1 MKYILIILIIIAFVI
16 GIFDL
21 KFMLECKK
29 EQKNNKAEAFI
40 YVGDKKIIW
49 IFGILFY
56 IISVLEWVI
65 LLFSLE
71 IASLFLFLFC
81 CCMVQ
86 LGFATFLCQH
96 FTYSAVFIKKNE
108 VFYYAERKLKNK
120 NLDFIVAN
128 DITSSDTGFGS
139 EDNKVVILSKNN
151 EKLELEKM
159 SKKKVASNIFDMIL
173 EKR

>member
-1 MKYILIILIIIAFVI
+1 MKYFLIILIILAFVI

-29 EQKNNKAEAFI
+29 EQKNNKAGAFI
-40 YVGDKKIIW
+40 YAGDKKIIW

-96 FTYSAVFIKKNE
+96 FTYSAEIGRAHV
-108 VFYYAERKLKNK
+108 
-120 NLDFIVAN
+120 
-128 DITSSDTGFGS
+128 
-139 EDNKVVILSKNN
+139 
-151 EKLELEKM
+151 
-159 SKKKVASNIFDMIL
+159 
-173 EKR
+173 

>member
-1 MKYILIILIIIAFVI
+1 MKYFLIILIILAFVI

-65 LLFSLE
+65 LLFSIE
-71 IASLFLFLFC
+71 VASLFLFLFC

-108 VFYYAERKLKNK
+108 VFYYAERKLKNIPIGK
-120 NLDFIVAN
+120 ITGVSAMPGNVAYL
-128 DITSSDTGFGS
+128 FF
-139 EDNKVVILSKNN
+139 N
-151 EKLELEKM
+151 EKKERLFELQMKKANARKMLEYIIDRQQ
-159 SKKKVASNIFDMIL
+159 NN
-173 EKR
+173 

>member
-65 LLFSLE
+65 LLFSIE
-71 IASLFLFLFC
+71 VASLFLFLFC

-108 VFYYAERKLKNK
+108 VFYYAERKLKNIPIGQITGVSAMPG
-120 NLDFIVAN
+120 NVAYL
-128 DITSSDTGFGS
+128 FF
-139 EDNKVVILSKNN
+139 N
-151 EKLELEKM
+151 EKKERLFELQMKKANARKMLEY
-159 SKKKVASNIFDMIL
+159 IID
-173 EKR
+173 

>member
-1 MKYILIILIIIAFVI
+1 MKYFLIILIILAFVI

-21 KFMLECKK
+21 KFMLKCKK
-29 EQKNNKAEAFI
+29 EQKNNKEGAFI

-49 IFGILFY
+49 IFGVLFY

-65 LLFSLE
+65 LLFSIE
-71 IASLFLFLFC
+71 VASLFLFLFC

-108 VFYYAERKLKNK
+108 VFYYAERKLKNIPIGQITGGSAMPG
-120 NLDFIVAN
+120 NVAYL
-128 DITSSDTGFGS
+128 FF
-139 EDNKVVILSKNN
+139 N
-151 EKLELEKM
+151 EKKESLFELQMKKANARKMLEYIIDRQQ
-159 SKKKVASNIFDMIL
+159 NN
-173 EKR
+173 

>member
-1 MKYILIILIIIAFVI
+1 MKYILIILIILAFVI

-65 LLFSLE
+65 LLFSIE

-108 VFYYAERKLKNK
+108 VFYYAERKLKNIPIGQITGVSAMPGNVAYLFFICK
-120 NLDFIVAN
+120 NTIK
-128 DITSSDTGFGS
+128 I
-139 EDNKVVILSKNN
+139 
-151 EKLELEKM
+151 
-159 SKKKVASNIFDMIL
+159 
-173 EKR
+173 

>member
-1 MKYILIILIIIAFVI
+1 MKYFLIILIILAFVI

-21 KFMLECKK
+21 KFMLKCKK
-29 EQKNNKAEAFI
+29 EQKNNKEGAFI

-49 IFGILFY
+49 IFGVLFY

-65 LLFSLE
+65 LLFSIE
-71 IASLFLFLFC
+71 VASLFLFLFC

-108 VFYYAERKLKNK
+108 VFYYAERKLKISQSGK
-120 NLDFIVAN
+120 SPGLVQCREMWHICF
-128 DITSSDTGFGS
+128 
-139 EDNKVVILSKNN
+139 L
-151 EKLELEKM
+151 M
-159 SKKKVASNIFDMIL
+159 KKRKACLNF
-173 EKR
+173 K

>member
-1 MKYILIILIIIAFVI
+1 MKYFLIILIILAFVI

-65 LLFSLE
+65 LLFWE
-71 IASLFLFLFC
+71 HPKVC
-81 CCMVQ
+81 V
-86 LGFATFLCQH
+86 
-96 FTYSAVFIKKNE
+96 
-108 VFYYAERKLKNK
+108 
-120 NLDFIVAN
+120 NLQTDV
-128 DITSSDTGFGS
+128 
-139 EDNKVVILSKNN
+139 
-151 EKLELEKM
+151 
-159 SKKKVASNIFDMIL
+159 
-173 EKR
+173 R

>member
-65 LLFSLE
+65 LLFSIE
-71 IASLFLFLFC
+71 VASLFLFLFC

-108 VFYYAERKLKNK
+108 VFYYAERKLKNIPIGQI
-120 NLDFIVAN
+120 NGVSAMPGNVAYL
-128 DITSSDTGFGS
+128 FF
-139 EDNKVVILSKNN
+139 N
-151 EKLELEKM
+151 EKKERLFELQMKKANARKMLEYIIDRQQ
-159 SKKKVASNIFDMIL
+159 NN
-173 EKR
+173 